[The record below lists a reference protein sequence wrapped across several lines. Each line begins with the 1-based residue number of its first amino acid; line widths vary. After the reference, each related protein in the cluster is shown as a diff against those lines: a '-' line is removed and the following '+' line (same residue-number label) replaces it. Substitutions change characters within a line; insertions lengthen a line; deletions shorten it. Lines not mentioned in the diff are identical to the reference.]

1 MTYNW
6 PAYDWFTDGHGTQIE
21 IIGRITEEFIHSAL
35 KKGKNK
41 RRVNKKQEGVRSSN
55 MHLIG
60 VPEVNKNNNRTE
72 KIEDIIMENF
82 PELRTH
88 CFSESSNQDK

>member
-6 PAYDWFTDGHGTQIE
+6 PTYDWFMNGHGTQIE
-21 IIGRITEEFIHSAL
+21 IIGRITEEYIHSAL

-41 RRVNKKQEGVRSSN
+41 RRVSKKQEGVTSSN

-72 KIEDIIMENF
+72 KN
-82 PELRTH
+82 
-88 CFSESSNQDK
+88 